1 MYEHGHICEKPNGR
15 PLRHQDQKFNTKLLQ
30 EGKEWRLKQELE

>member
-1 MYEHGHICEKPNGR
+1 MDTYVKNLNGR
-15 PLRHQDQKFNTKLLQ
+15 PLGHQDQKFNTKLLQ